1 MKRFLALATLVL
13 LLASVW
19 QGLALADDV
28 RFHADE
34 ALYMTA
40 ARAAA
45 VYGDWLL
52 LDVLQDKPPLTMYM
66 NALALAFT
74 GVDTLPDGVLTL
86 TSQRGEFAGRLW
98 GVFAAVG
105 SVALAMAI
113 ARRLTTDDCVA
124 LLTGLLM
131 ALSPYVIAFGA
142 TAFTDMPMLFFC
154 LLMGWLLLTGRGVGA
169 GVAAALAVAAKPQA
183 VLLLPLLIALAW
195 LAPRNA
201 ANQRMGYWLRFVI
214 ALGIG
219 ISLLLLWDAA
229 RVAQGAPSVWTLGQ
243 ANYPALTIA
252 PLISWP
258 ERLLAWLD
266 YGQWLFGGVLL
277 TLLLVV
283 AALFGVLRRRIGT
296 DVLLL
301 LWVIGYL
308 LVHIILT
315 VGVYDRY
322 LLLLVFPL
330 ALLIA
335 QALVR
340 LLPGRTLMIAGV
352 LALLLSAPALQAA
365 GHRLPVGGDS
375 GRRDGI
381 DQLATYLNQLPVAA
395 VVYDPWLGWELGYY
409 LGPWTSLRRVHY
421 PTPEALIADALLLP
435 ETGTRY
441 FVAPVERDVSSWLA
455 ALAEAGFRPLEVWR
469 LPRFVVW
476 ALTPPVDQA
485 SEVSD
490 VGFAWRGPGW
500 GGGG

>member
-1 MKRFLALATLVL
+1 
-13 LLASVW
+13 
-19 QGLALADDV
+19 
-28 RFHADE
+28 
-34 ALYMTA
+34 
-40 ARAAA
+40 
-45 VYGDWLL
+45 
-52 LDVLQDKPPLTMYM
+52 
-66 NALALAFT
+66 
-74 GVDTLPDGVLTL
+74 
-86 TSQRGEFAGRLW
+86 
-98 GVFAAVG
+98 
-105 SVALAMAI
+105 
-113 ARRLTTDDCVA
+113 
-124 LLTGLLM
+124 
-131 ALSPYVIAFGA
+131 
-142 TAFTDMPMLFFC
+142 
-154 LLMGWLLLTGRGVGA
+154 
-169 GVAAALAVAAKPQA
+169 
-183 VLLLPLLIALAW
+183 
-195 LAPRNA
+195 
-201 ANQRMGYWLRFVI
+201 
-214 ALGIG
+214 
-219 ISLLLLWDAA
+219 
-229 RVAQGAPSVWTLGQ
+229 
-243 ANYPALTIA
+243 
-252 PLISWP
+252 
-258 ERLLAWLD
+258 
-266 YGQWLFGGVLL
+266 
-277 TLLLVV
+277 
-283 AALFGVLRRRIGT
+283 LFGVLRRRIGT